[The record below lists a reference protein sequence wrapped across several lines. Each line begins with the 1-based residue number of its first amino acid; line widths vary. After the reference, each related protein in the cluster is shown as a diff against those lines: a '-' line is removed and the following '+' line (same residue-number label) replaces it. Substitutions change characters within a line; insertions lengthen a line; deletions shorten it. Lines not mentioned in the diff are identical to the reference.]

1 MVESEQQDPGAGADP
16 GIRFARIEIEIV
28 RARRQLAAL
37 RHEGERHFIDDQ
49 PVHPEVP
56 GVLHDIV
63 NRSDELSRL
72 RATAP
77 GTSAVNKAFSS
88 AELDEQH
95 RHLDD
100 LEARISRLAELTG
113 DDPHKHERHFI
124 DG

>member
-1 MVESEQQDPGAGADP
+1 MVESGQQEPGERSDP
-16 GIRFARIEIEIV
+16 GIRFARLEAEIA

-63 NRSDELSRL
+63 NHSDELSRL
-72 RATAP
+72 RKSP
-77 GTSAVNKAFSS
+77 VNKAFSS
-88 AELDEQH
+88 AELDDQH
-95 RHLDD
+95 RHLND
-100 LEARISRLAELTG
+100 LESRIQRLAELTG
-113 DDPHKHERHFI
+113 DDPHTHERHFI